1 MHFNV
6 YDKISKYLKYIII
19 ISQYIHTHTHVYIYI
34 YIHILYYCVHT
45 QTIMIYVYVRINM
58 YCSFC
63 QETQPSVCTNAMIII
78 IIITVQY
85 DVLALVVFHR
95 VISTSLQCA
104 DTVESTSTSRLEALF
119 SYVRIEK
126 KKKPH
131 SNAVSIHLQ
140 ILSLD
145 TFDVL
150 DDTLAK
156 WCLAIA
162 IPTKRSYID
171 NDTQRPTRVIQDAEL
186 I

>member
-19 ISQYIHTHTHVYIYI
+19 ISQYTHTHVYIYI

-78 IIITVQY
+78 IIIITVQY
-85 DVLALVVFHR
+85 DVLALVVFHC

-104 DTVESTSTSRLEALF
+104 DTVESTSTSRLAALF

-126 KKKPH
+126 KKKNRTQTLCQYISKSSPLTRLM
-131 SNAVSIHLQ
+131 SQTTLWQNGVWLLRLRQNAL
-140 ILSLD
+140 IL
-145 TFDVL
+145 TM
-150 DDTLAK
+150 TH
-156 WCLAIA
+156 
-162 IPTKRSYID
+162 
-171 NDTQRPTRVIQDAEL
+171 NDLLE
-186 I
+186 